1 MSSIIH
7 PIRLLSTLVAN
18 QIAAG
23 EVIERPAAV
32 LKELLENSL
41 DAGADEIDIDIE
53 DGGVGLIR
61 IRDNGHGI
69 RREELALALCRHA
82 TSKIAALADLQ
93 QIRSLGFRGE
103 ALASVASVARVSLAS
118 CFHDSD
124 QGYRLAPDEQVVE
137 PEPVFQPPGTCVEV
151 RDLFYNTPGRR
162 KFLRSPRTELGHIQ
176 EVVRRIGLSH
186 FALQLRLQQE
196 GRPVLSWR
204 PALDDAARLQRLTLL
219 CGAEFAAAALPVSAT
234 TSQASL
240 GLSGWLAAPQF
251 SRAQPDMQYFFVN
264 GRVVRDKLI
273 NHAIRAA
280 YQDVLHGNRHPA
292 YVLYLDID
300 PQTVDVNVHPT
311 KHEVR
316 FAQSRAVYDFVFRRL
331 QAVLAETKPLA
342 PPVTTAVPT
351 PVPMTEPATPSAPF
365 SYPSY
370 RQPQQAPLAIREALP
385 LLQQLYQVST
395 APSSP
400 DEAPP
405 ADSPPAPLDEN
416 TPSLGYALAQLQGI
430 YILAENALGL
440 VLVDMH
446 AAHERISYERLKTA
460 YAQQNIDSQQLLVP
474 VSVTVTEREAALL
487 EEAAETFAEL
497 GFVVES
503 AGPQHL
509 LVRAVPGLLIHSH
522 IAQLVRDV
530 LADLGRF
537 GGSQRLREH
546 FNEVLATMACHGAV
560 RAHRKLSLAEMNA
573 LLREMENTPRSNQCN
588 HGRPTWIQLDM
599 TALDALFMRGR

>member
-7 PIRLLSTLVAN
+7 PIRVLSTLVAN

-32 LKELLENSL
+32 VKELLENSL
-41 DAGADEIDIDIE
+41 DAGADEIDIDLE

-69 RREELALALCRHA
+69 RREELALALRRHA
-82 TSKIAALADLQ
+82 TSKIAALADLE
-93 QIRSLGFRGE
+93 QISSLGFRGE
-103 ALASVASVARVSLAS
+103 ALASIASVARVSLAS
-118 CFHDSD
+118 CFRGSD
-124 QGYRLAPDEQVVE
+124 QGYRLAPDEPQIE

-176 EVVRRIGLSH
+176 EVVRRIGLSR
-186 FALQLRLQQE
+186 FALQLRLQHE
-196 GRPVLSWR
+196 GRVLLSWR
-204 PALDDAARLQRLTLL
+204 AALDEAARLQRLTLL
-219 CGAEFAAAALPVSAT
+219 CGAEFAAAALPVSET

-240 GLSGWLAAPQF
+240 SLSGWLAAPQF
-251 SRAQPDMQYFFVN
+251 SRAQADMQYFFVN

-292 YVLYLDID
+292 YVLYLDLD

-331 QAVLAETKPLA
+331 QAVLADTKPVAAAVPLS
-342 PPVTTAVPT
+342 PPVPVAKPTAPT
-351 PVPMTEPATPSAPF
+351 VHYPPPAARP
-365 SYPSY
+365 
-370 RQPQQAPLAIREALP
+370 PQQAALTIREALP
-385 LLQQLYQVST
+385 LLQQLYQV
-395 APSSP
+395 APVSSQSVDLP
-400 DEAPP
+400 DEAAPAP
-405 ADSPPAPLDEN
+405 ADEN
-416 TPSLGYALAQLQGI
+416 APSLGYALAQLQGI

-460 YAQQNIDSQQLLVP
+460 YAQQNIDSQHLLVP
-474 VSVTVTEREAALL
+474 VSVTVTEREAVLL

-509 LVRAVPGLLIHSH
+509 LVRAVPGLLIHGH

-573 LLREMENTPRSNQCN
+573 LLREMENTPRANQCN
-588 HGRPTWIQLDM
+588 HGRPTWVQLDM